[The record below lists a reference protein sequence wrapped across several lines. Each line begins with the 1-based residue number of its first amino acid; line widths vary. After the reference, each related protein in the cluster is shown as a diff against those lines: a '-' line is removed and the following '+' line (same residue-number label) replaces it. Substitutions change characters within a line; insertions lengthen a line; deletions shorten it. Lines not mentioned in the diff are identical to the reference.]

1 MLRIRAR
8 TGPLEGASAMCMV
21 YSPMFRLRGFW
32 LRTGLYSSKSFS
44 VMMPPGT
51 SRGGQLGPL
60 LLLLGAER
68 DLLPGCPPQC
78 SEPWSLCRTRRDPPR
93 RFSGTYRPTSGIGRH
108 RFPSGYFSESR
119 RTQSWQE
126 KGNATDLTPSTRTR
140 STSHHYGRKPSLKVT
155 LRAAVAL
162 LTTGFRLSGWTL
174 WTERWR
180 EPKLFLSGRRS
191 EPKRC

>member
-1 MLRIRAR
+1 MHGVFTDVQAQRVLVEDRPVLQQILQCDDP
-8 TGPLEGASAMCMV
+8 TWNQQGWSDGPFV
-21 YSPMFRLRGFW
+21 
-32 LRTGLYSSKSFS
+32 T
-44 VMMPPGT
+44 V
-51 SRGGQLGPL
+51 
-60 LLLLGAER
+60 LLGAER

-93 RFSGTYRPTSGIGRH
+93 RFSGMYRPTSGIGRH

-119 RTQSWQE
+119 RTQSWKK
-126 KGNATDLTPSTRTR
+126 KGNTTEMMPRIRTC
-140 STSHHYGRKPSLKVT
+140 STSHHYGSNPSLKVT
-155 LRAAVAL
+155 LRSAVAV

-174 WTERWR
+174 WTERSR